1 MERQTTMGRQTTVKK
16 TKKQVMRQARN
27 QEIIIKFK
35 ALREENPEVANERI
49 FDTISRDYPI
59 GNGAIRVIIKRAG
72 LC

>member
-1 MERQTTMGRQTTVKK
+1 MMERQTTVRMTE
-16 TKKQVMRQARN
+16 KQVMRQARN
-27 QEIIIKFK
+27 RDIIRKFK
-35 ALREENPEVANERI
+35 ALREKNPSVAVERI

>member
-1 MERQTTMGRQTTVKK
+1 MERQTTVRMTE
-16 TKKQVMRQARN
+16 KQVMRQARN
-27 QEIIIKFK
+27 RDIIRKFK
-35 ALREENPEVANERI
+35 ALREKNPEVAVERI

>member
-1 MERQTTMGRQTTVKK
+1 MERQTTVRMTE
-16 TKKQVMRQARN
+16 KQVMRQARN
-27 QEIIIKFK
+27 RDIIRKFK
-35 ALREENPEVANERI
+35 ALREKNPGVAVERI